1 MKTYKSLVKFAL
13 AKNCVV
19 SVWDGEEYPVQRSS
33 AYKAIIE
40 AIESVEMAELIIRD
54 AEGAKVAWAMII
66 PFGVEDDETVAD
78 NTITPFMEEFDSM
91 MKLQTMST
99 IFTIRS

>member
-19 SVWDGEEYPVQRSS
+19 SVWDGEEYQVKRSS

-66 PFGVEDDETVAD
+66 PFGVEDDETVGD

-91 MKLQTMST
+91 MSMKT
-99 IFTIRS
+99 ITIKR

>member
-13 AKNCVV
+13 ALDCTV
-19 SVWDGEEYPVQRSS
+19 SVWDGEEYQVKRS
-33 AYKAIIE
+33 KAFKDIVD
-40 AIESVEMAELIIRD
+40 AIESVEVAELTIRD

-78 NTITPFMEEFDSM
+78 NTITPFMAEFDSM
-91 MKLQTMST
+91 MAMKT
-99 IFTIRS
+99 ITIKR